1 MTPDTIKSYLSYQP
15 CEFKTDYSDTE
26 HNYLNILSYVHS
38 FLLFIVNEHTLIMNT
53 SSG

>member
-26 HNYLNILSYVHS
+26 HNYLNKNPSGLYLLTYILLPKVH
-38 FLLFIVNEHTLIMNT
+38 FICYII
-53 SSG
+53 